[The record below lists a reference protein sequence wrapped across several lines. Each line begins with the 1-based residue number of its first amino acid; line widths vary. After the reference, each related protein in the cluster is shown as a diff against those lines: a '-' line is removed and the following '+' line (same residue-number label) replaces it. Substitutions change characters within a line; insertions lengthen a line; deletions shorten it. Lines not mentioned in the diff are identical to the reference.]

1 MFKYNSYINA
11 KIDKKNLQSY
21 LLKVF
26 GKMSLG
32 LLITSIVSSIM
43 GFLLPNIA
51 IIFLSNPLLIIFIGI
66 IQYVIIY
73 MMQKQ
78 IQQEKINNINILY
91 YSFTFI
97 NGIILTYIFFI
108 FRIEEILLAFFST
121 SLFFAVMCTYGY
133 ITKNDL
139 SNWSSVLKGAIISI
153 TILSIMM
160 TILNLI
166 FNYHNIFISFIISLV
181 TIIIMSLYTAY
192 DMQNLINI
200 YKNNNIN
207 ENMKNVLSTIGA
219 FNFYLNFVIIFQHL
233 LRLISFL
240 KNDKK

>member
-1 MFKYNSYINA
+1 MFKYNSYINE
-11 KIDKKNLQSY
+11 KIEKKNLQSY

-26 GKMSLG
+26 AKMSLG
-32 LLITSIVSSIM
+32 LLITSIVSSII
-43 GFLLPNIA
+43 GFLLPNMA
-51 IIFLSNPLLIIFIGI
+51 IIFLSNPFLMIFIGI

-78 IQQEKINNINILY
+78 IAQEKINNLNMLY
-91 YSFTFI
+91 YSFTFL
-97 NGIILTYIFFI
+97 NGILLTYIFFI
-108 FRIEEILLAFFST
+108 FRVEEILLAFFST
-121 SLFFAVMCTYGY
+121 SLFFAVMCIYGY

-139 SNWSSVLKGAIISI
+139 SNWSSVLKGSIICI
-153 TILSIMM
+153 TILSVFMM
-160 TILNLI
+160 ILNLI
-166 FNYHNIFISFIISLV
+166 FNYQNIFISFLISLV
-181 TIIIMSLYTAY
+181 TIIVMSLYTAY

-207 ENMKNVLSTIGA
+207 SNMKNILSTVGA

-233 LRLISFL
+233 LRIISFI